1 MADLYTFLEGFVS
14 EDDAEGDYGD
24 PELFRQRRRQV
35 GRAVGDDS
43 NGQGSLLRR

>member
-1 MADLYTFLEGFVS
+1 MADLCAFLKGLVS
-14 EDDAEGDYGD
+14 KDDAQGDYRD

-43 NGQGSLLRR
+43 NSQGSLLRR